1 MNSKSKAPSIPIDR
15 PISWE
20 DWLAGRK
27 ARRKLSESVA
37 PQGSQR
43 PKSSA
48 DGRLRKKFAGQRG
61 LPFRKTE
68 EL

>member
-15 PISWE
+15 PISWA

-27 ARRKLSESVA
+27 ARRETSERLA

-43 PKSSA
+43 PRSSA
-48 DGRLRKKFAGQRG
+48 DRRLRKRFAGKRG
-61 LPFRKTE
+61 LPFVTTE
-68 EL
+68 KL